1 MLKKIIGIILSLI
14 VIFIVVAG
22 AFFAFKGYQKSQNLK
37 MIDQYLT
44 ENHLK
49 DKVIEEKDEYDPR
62 KGVFYKE
69 LTIKGDEKNTY
80 IAQPIH
86 MKRGFFLQG
95 FNTET
100 KKHDKNAKYSFFD
113 EDYKLK

>member
-1 MLKKIIGIILSLI
+1 MIGIILSLI

-62 KGVFYKE
+62 KGIFYKE
-69 LTIKGDEKNTY
+69 LTIKGDEK
-80 IAQPIH
+80 IH
-86 MKRGFFLQG
+86 TSHSR
-95 FNTET
+95 
-100 KKHDKNAKYSFFD
+100 SI
-113 EDYKLK
+113 